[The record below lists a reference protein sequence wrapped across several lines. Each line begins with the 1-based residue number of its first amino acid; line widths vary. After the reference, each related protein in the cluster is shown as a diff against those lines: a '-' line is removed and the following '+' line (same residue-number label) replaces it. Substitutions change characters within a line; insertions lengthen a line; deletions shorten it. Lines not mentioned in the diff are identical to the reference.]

1 MEGLTMNRLRLILFT
16 LIIFGLVFN
25 PVTAS
30 DSIDCVSRIPTLN
43 GHIYTPMIDSYSP
56 FISTSIR
63 MGIGIAQT
71 ENIEYYAIRIGDYEF
86 LSLEGNILF
95 SDMSVQYQ
103 QRIKNWLAIFAEYHF
118 TARIGTE
125 FSSLFIEGIN
135 TVNEFDLGWV
145 IKVYQH
151 EKHIISTHFSINNVT
166 AKFMSFENV
175 FGNFTTDSTV
185 AISQTIPSLI
195 GAVGVRYVWAPNS
208 LIGIGLLSEISYG
221 EALTRCK
228 TRFFFK
234 LGPRIDIDFS
244 SKTRIPL
251 GIALNYYITTSPAYA
266 QVQEKNTR
274 LLKMKLAYIGA
285 NDFILGMSAAWGS
298 IPVSSTDSNL
308 NAFFGSLE
316 LNYFF

>member
-1 MEGLTMNRLRLILFT
+1 MNSLRFIVLT
-16 LIIFGLVFN
+16 LIFCSLAFI
-25 PVTAS
+25 PIAAS
-30 DSIDCVSRIPTLN
+30 DSISYASRIPTLN
-43 GHIYTPMIDSYSP
+43 GHIFTPMIDSYSP
-56 FISTSIR
+56 FIATSIR

-71 ENIEYYAIRIGDYEF
+71 EDIEYYAIRIGDYEL

-145 IKVYQH
+145 MKVYQN

-175 FGNFTTDSTV
+175 IGNITTDSTV
-185 AISQTIPSLI
+185 ALSQTIPSLI
-195 GAVGVRYVWAPNS
+195 GAVGVRYAWVPNS
-208 LIGIGLLSEISYG
+208 IIGIGLLSEISYG
-221 EALTRCK
+221 EALTRSK

-234 LGPRIDIDFS
+234 LGPRIDIDLS

-251 GIALNYYITTSPAYA
+251 GIALNYYITTSPAFA
-266 QVQEKNTR
+266 QVKERNTQ
-274 LLKMKLAYIGA
+274 LLKLKLAYIGA
-285 NDFILGMSAAWGS
+285 NDFIMGLGFAWGK
-298 IPVSSTDSNL
+298 IPVNSTDRNL
-308 NAFFGSLE
+308 NASFGSLE